1 MFSSHTHKNKCLRS
15 SMLISLTTVVISLC
29 AHSVKSDS
37 ATPRTVAHQAPMS
50 IGFFQQEHWNGE
62 PFPPSEDLS
71 NLGIEPASLVS
82 LALQVDSSPLVPPG
96 KPHFTTH
103 VYVSNHNTI
112 HFKYTQLCLK
122 LYFKIIKA
130 YESGKSI
137 GSLPGDPSA
146 VLCVYPMIH
155 LLSLIITQNLY
166 LSGY

>member
-1 MFSSHTHKNKCLRS
+1 
-15 SMLISLTTVVISLC
+15 MLTQSSLTLCDPKDCSPPGSYVHWIFSARALEWGAIS
-29 AHSVKSDS
+29 SFRGSFQ
-37 ATPRTVAHQAPMS
+37 PRDRTCIS
-50 IGFFQQEHWNGE
+50 
-62 PFPPSEDLS
+62 
-71 NLGIEPASLVS
+71 VS

-96 KPHFTTH
+96 KPHFTPH

-112 HFKYTQLCLK
+112 HFKYAQLCLK